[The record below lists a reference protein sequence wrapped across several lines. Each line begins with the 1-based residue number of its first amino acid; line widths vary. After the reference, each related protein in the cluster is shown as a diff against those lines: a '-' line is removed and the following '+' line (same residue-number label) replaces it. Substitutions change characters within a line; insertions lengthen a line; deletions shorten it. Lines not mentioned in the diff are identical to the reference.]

1 MSFKEQYELD
11 KYQLDKYEY
20 IGRGRNG
27 KVYLMPDGRVIK
39 VCKFEQACET
49 EYEVLKAAEG
59 SPYFPRVYE
68 KVGKAIIRD
77 YVGGEVLPNYIRKK
91 GLSRTLAVNLINLIE
106 EFRRLNFKRLD
117 IRGAHIYVKADESI
131 MVIDPASQT
140 TWKEHYPRLL
150 IKELRRQK
158 VSKQFYKILA
168 QERPDL
174 YPKWKR

>member
-1 MSFKEQYELD
+1 MMVFEKQYELD
-11 KYQLDKYEY
+11 KFEY
-20 IGRGRNG
+20 IGHGRNG

-39 VCKFEQACET
+39 VCKMEYSCRS

-77 YVGGEVLPNYIRKK
+77 YVEGEVLPSYIKK
-91 GLSRTLAVNLINLIE
+91 HGLSRTLAINLINLIE

-117 IRGAHIYVKADESI
+117 IRGAHIYVKEDESI

-140 TWKEHYPRLL
+140 TWKEHYPKLL
-150 IKELRRQK
+150 LRELRRHK
-158 VSKQFYKILA
+158 VSKKFYQILRE
-168 QERPDL
+168 ERPDL
-174 YPKWKR
+174 YKMWKR

>member
-1 MSFKEQYELD
+1 MVFEKQYELD
-11 KYQLDKYEY
+11 KFEY
-20 IGRGRNG
+20 IGHGKNG

-39 VCKFEQACET
+39 ICKMEYACRS

-77 YVGGEVLPNYIRKK
+77 YVGGEVLPSYIRKH
-91 GLSRTLAVNLINLIE
+91 GLSRTLAINLINLIE

-117 IRGAHIYVKADESI
+117 IRGAHIYVKEDESI

-140 TWKEHYPRLL
+140 TWKEHYPKLL
-150 IKELRRQK
+150 LRELRRQK
-158 VSKQFYKILA
+158 VSKKFYQILRE
-168 QERPDL
+168 ERPDL
-174 YPKWKR
+174 YKMWKR